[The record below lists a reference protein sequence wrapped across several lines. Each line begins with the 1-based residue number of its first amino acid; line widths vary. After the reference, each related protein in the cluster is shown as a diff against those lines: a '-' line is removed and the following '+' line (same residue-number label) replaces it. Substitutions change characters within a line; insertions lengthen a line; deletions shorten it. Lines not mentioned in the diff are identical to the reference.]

1 MADPDGQVEELET
14 LQAELEERNRIIAD
28 LQQGEGVS
36 KGQRVCR
43 LGEGIHSSVLADR
56 VKGYTVLYWLIG

>member
-1 MADPDGQVEELET
+1 VADPDGQVDELET
-14 LQAELEERNRIIAD
+14 LRAELEERNRIIAE

-36 KGQRVCR
+36 KGQRDCG
-43 LGEGIHSSVLADR
+43 LGEGVHSSVFADR